1 MMAAGRQVIDLLR
14 RQVLHLQVRR
24 RRGGRGGGAG
34 CAAGRRLPGSVC
46 RPSGAVWSSWA
57 CHGSVCLNQARPS
70 RRVAAVNVRT
80 QEAIQV
86 LQTKRGP
93 RDESPVSSRSPPVSA
108 PRPAPRAGPG
118 MRCPGGAGLTRPR
131 SLPSTLPASLLPS
144 LLRFIFPSIV
154 PFVLPS
160 LLPSIFASLLASL
173 LLFPPLRGR
182 LRSCY
187 MSVSLT
193 RASSPVPAEACLACG
208 C

>member
-131 SLPSTLPASLLPS
+131 SLPSSLPASLLPS

-154 PFVLPS
+154 PFVLPF

>member
-131 SLPSTLPASLLPS
+131 SLPSSLPASLLPS
-144 LLRFIFPSIV
+144 
-154 PFVLPS
+154 VLPS
-160 LLPSIFASLLASL
+160 LLPSLHLPLHRPLCPTALLPSIFASLLASL

-182 LRSCY
+182 LRSCN
-187 MSVSLT
+187 MSVSLA
-193 RASSPVPAEACLACG
+193 RAS
-208 C
+208 

>member
-144 LLRFIFPSIV
+144 LLLFIFPSIV
-154 PFVLPS
+154 PFVLPF

>member
-144 LLRFIFPSIV
+144 LLLFICPSIV
-154 PFVLPS
+154 PFVLPF

>member
-131 SLPSTLPASLLPS
+131 SLPSSLPASLLPS
-144 LLRFIFPSIV
+144 LLLFICPSIV
-154 PFVLPS
+154 PFVLPF

>member
-144 LLRFIFPSIV
+144 LLLFIFPSIV

-160 LLPSIFASLLASL
+160 LLPSIFASLFASL

>member
-160 LLPSIFASLLASL
+160 LLPSIFASLFASL